1 MRHLFEC
8 VWIALLLSSAPV
20 SPLLLCSPGYY
31 VNGAA
36 CSPCPA
42 GYFNGIVT
50 ASGMSTACI
59 ACPPGTCN
67 KNAGAS
73 VCALCPHYQQNWVD
87 FSVMADS
94 TCACAYTCNVAL
106 GCSSTTKL
114 SNGNCQYQIANCG
127 LGYYMNNALASC
139 LKCALGQ
146 GSDSCV
152 CSACPPGKYNGVAG
166 NNCVNC
172 PPGKY
177 TSASGLSVCASCP
190 ANTYMSASGYSACA
204 SCPAGY
210 TSPAGST
217 DCNPSLSVACVS
229 CTNGFYVSGCSGGSA
244 GTCTACSCPEDRY
257 APDCGG
263 SSPGRCIECECS
275 SGYYPVGCAGT
286 SSGTCEQ
293 CTNF

>member
-94 TCACAYTCNVAL
+94 TCACAYTCVPARDLQQKCRGFRVCFVPPLSTEL
-106 GCSSTTKL
+106 GRLQCNGRFDVRLCLYVQCGPRLFFDYKAFKRKL
-114 SNGNCQYQIANCG
+114 SI
-127 LGYYMNNALASC
+127 
-139 LKCALGQ
+139 
-146 GSDSCV
+146 SDCKLWS
-152 CSACPPGKYNGVAG
+152 GV
-166 NNCVNC
+166 
-172 PPGKY
+172 
-177 TSASGLSVCASCP
+177 LH
-190 ANTYMSASGYSACA
+190 
-204 SCPAGY
+204 
-210 TSPAGST
+210 
-217 DCNPSLSVACVS
+217 
-229 CTNGFYVSGCSGGSA
+229 
-244 GTCTACSCPEDRY
+244 
-257 APDCGG
+257 
-263 SSPGRCIECECS
+263 
-275 SGYYPVGCAGT
+275 
-286 SSGTCEQ
+286 EQ
-293 CTNF
+293 CIGFMFEMCFGSRKRQLCLLGVSTRKI